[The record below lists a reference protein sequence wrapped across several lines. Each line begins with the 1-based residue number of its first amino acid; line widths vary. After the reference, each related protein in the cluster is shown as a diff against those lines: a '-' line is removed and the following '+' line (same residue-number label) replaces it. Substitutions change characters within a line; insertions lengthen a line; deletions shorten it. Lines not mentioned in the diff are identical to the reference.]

1 MWAHSLQTQSVLEW
15 VMWRQESEAA
25 GRVASLFSSRGVNAG
40 PPLNFSVSSFVQS
53 ETLTHGI
60 LLHMVDMGLFHFQEP
75 ILATPSQTFPRRFV
89 P

>member
-60 LLHMVDMGLFHFQEP
+60 LPHMVDMGLFHFQEP